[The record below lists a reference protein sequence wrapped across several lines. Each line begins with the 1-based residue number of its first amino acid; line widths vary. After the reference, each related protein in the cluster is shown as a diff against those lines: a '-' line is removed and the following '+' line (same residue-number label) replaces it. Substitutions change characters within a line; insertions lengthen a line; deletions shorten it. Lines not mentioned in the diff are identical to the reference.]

1 MFDCDICGCLVV
13 SLLGRV
19 GLCICMPV
27 GVKKKKKK
35 KSFLSHL
42 DLALCQFGLL
52 SDIFVRG
59 CSSPSAL
66 AVAQSL
72 LVTHCLKE
80 T

>member
-1 MFDCDICGCLVV
+1 M
-13 SLLGRV
+13 LGGFSV
-19 GLCICMPV
+19 GKSWFVYMYASRS
-27 GVKKKKKK
+27 KKKKKK